1 MISDPVRKRRE
12 RESLPVIRYSI
23 ISGYICI
30 PITFKTG
37 GENRMDVFECV
48 STLSSIRSYK
58 RKPVPESI
66 VREVIEAGR
75 LAPSA
80 HNDQPWQFVL
90 VRDKAKLEGLEKYCI
105 SGRFI
110 SEADFAVVVVTDPS
124 SKWHETDGTRAVQ
137 NMVLTAWNHNLGSCW
152 IGNID
157 RAGQKKYLNIPDSL
171 HILTVLPFGYFDQRQ
186 AGSVK
191 SRKPPEQVF
200 HLDTFGNRAIK

>member
-1 MISDPVRKRRE
+1 MIPGPVRNKRD
-12 RESLPVIRYSI
+12 RESLYEIRYSI

-30 PITFKTG
+30 TVTSKAG
-37 GENRMDVFECV
+37 GDNRMEVFECV
-48 STLSSIRSYK
+48 KTLSSIRSYIK
-58 RKPVPESI
+58 KAVPDGI

-80 HNDQPWQFVL
+80 HNDQPWQFIL

-105 SGRFI
+105 SGRFV
-110 SEADFAVVVVTDPS
+110 SEVDFAVAVVTDPS

-137 NMVLTAWNHNLGSCW
+137 NMVLTAWSHKLGSCW

-157 RAGQKKYLNIPDSL
+157 RDGLKKYLNIPDKF
-171 HILTVLPFGYFDQRQ
+171 HVLTVLPFGYFDQRQ
-186 AGSVK
+186 VSSAKNRK
-191 SRKPPEQVF
+191 SPEQVF